1 MKTILLTI
9 ATVFAFSANTFAQAP
24 KNVKSET
31 KTTITTIKDS
41 EGEKKLVK
49 TEKTQEV
56 QKVTLGDEKSNTLNI
71 PQDVNSKV
79 DVTKTTEISIDGK
92 VQEVNVDRSA
102 YYMMDGQKYQMQSDK
117 SGYTLTSPDSKS
129 KGILRKTSNNNYI
142 YVNDNKVAVGFYD
155 TDGNFI
161 LETYDS
167 KSDTMKREKFEIVK

>member
-1 MKTILLTI
+1 MKTIILTF
-9 ATVFAFSANTFAQAP
+9 ATVFAFTANVFAQTP

-31 KTTITTIKDS
+31 KTTVTTIKDS
-41 EGEKKLVK
+41 KGEKKLVK

-56 QKVTLGDEKSNTLNI
+56 QKVALGEEKANTLNI
-71 PQDVNSKV
+71 PQIVDNKV
-79 DVTKTTEISIDGK
+79 DVIKTTEVSIDGQ

-102 YYMMDGQKYQMQSDK
+102 YYMFDGQKYQMQSDK
-117 SGYTLTSPDSKS
+117 SGYTLTSPDNKP

-142 YVNDNKVAVGFYD
+142 YVHDNKVAIGFYD

-167 KSDTMKREKFEIVK
+167 NSDSVKREKFEIVK

>member
-1 MKTILLTI
+1 MKTILLTV

-41 EGEKKLVK
+41 QGEKKLVK
-49 TEKTQEV
+49 TEDTKEV
-56 QKVTLGDEKSNTLNI
+56 QKIQLGEEKANTINI
-71 PQDVNSKV
+71 NQVPSPV
-79 DVTKTTEISIDGK
+79 DVVKTTEISIDGK
-92 VQEVNVDRSA
+92 VQEVNVDHSA
-102 YYMMDGQKYQMQSDK
+102 YYMLDGQKYQMQSDK

-142 YVNDNKVAVGFYD
+142 YINDNKVAVGFYD